1 MEAMRIIMDEH
12 QALGA
17 VLHAVRHLIGEIGAG
32 RLKPDFALLRAMV
45 HYLEAYPE
53 KRHHPKEDQ
62 YLFAPLKR
70 RTAEGAAALA
80 RLERE
85 HAESETRIEALET
98 ALAAYTHAPAS
109 GLEGFAGAFEAYA
122 AFYREHMLLEER
134 EVLPLVVQHFTDADW
149 AAAAAGFA
157 ANADPLAGSREGE
170 EDFARLFSKL
180 AAAAPPPIGF
190 GDGPYREE

>member
-17 VLHAVRHLIGEIGAG
+17 VLHAMRHLIGELGAG
-32 RLKPDFALLRAMV
+32 RLRPDFALLRAMV

-70 RTAEGAAALA
+70 RTAEGAAVLA

-85 HAESETRIEALET
+85 HAEAEARINALET
-98 ALAAYTHAPAS
+98 ALAAYTHAPAT
-109 GLEGFAGAFEAYA
+109 GLAAFAQAFEAYA

-134 EVLPLVVQHFTDADW
+134 EVLPLVVAHFTEADW

-157 ANADPLAGSREGE
+157 ANADPLAGTREGE
-170 EDFARLFSKL
+170 EDFGRLFSRL
-180 AAAAPPPIGF
+180 TAAAPPPIGF
-190 GDGPYREE
+190 GDGPFRDG

>member
-17 VLHAVRHLIGEIGAG
+17 VLHAMRHLIGEIGAG
-32 RLKPDFALLRAMV
+32 RLKPDFALLEAML

-85 HAESETRIEALET
+85 HAEAEARIAALEA
-98 ALAAYTHAPAS
+98 ALAAYTQAPAT
-109 GLEGFAGAFEAYA
+109 GLERFAAAFEAYA

-134 EVLPLVVQHFTDADW
+134 EVLPLVKQYFTEADW

-157 ANADPLAGSREGE
+157 ADADPLAGSRAGE
-170 EDFARLFSKL
+170 EDFARLFSRL
-180 AAAAPPPIGF
+180 TAAAPPPIGF
-190 GDGPYREE
+190 GDGPFRER